1 MDDGSVVAFPGRMRQ
16 GVGGQPPD
24 HGETHMMK
32 TASIAASLL
41 LVGFGASACGGGAD
55 SAPKDASVEE
65 FCTALEGFGDTTDTT
80 KVTDVADKLK
90 DVGTPA
96 GIPDEARK
104 GFEFIIDNASK
115 IDDLGD
121 KISDQQAFEDA
132 FSADAATQLLALFTY
147 YGTTCSNLPSGNPT
161 E

>member
-1 MDDGSVVAFPGRMRQ
+1 
-16 GVGGQPPD
+16 
-24 HGETHMMK
+24 MMK

-41 LVGFGASACGGGAD
+41 LVGFGAGACGGGAD
-55 SAPKDASVEE
+55 SAPKDASVED
-65 FCTALEGFGDTTDTT
+65 FCSALDGFGDTSDTT
-80 KVTDVADKLK
+80 KVADVADRLK
-90 DVGTPA
+90 DVGTPD
-96 GIPDEARK
+96 GIPEQARK

-132 FSADAATQLLALFTY
+132 FSTDAATQLLALFTY
-147 YGTTCSNLPSGNPT
+147 YGTTCSDLPSDAPT

>member
-1 MDDGSVVAFPGRMRQ
+1 
-16 GVGGQPPD
+16 
-24 HGETHMMK
+24 MMK
-32 TASIAASLL
+32 KASVAASLL
-41 LVGFGASACGGGAD
+41 LVGFGAAACGGGGAD
-55 SAPKDASVEE
+55 SSPKDASVED
-65 FCTALEGFGDTTDTT
+65 FCTALNGFGDATDAT

-121 KISDQQAFEDA
+121 KISDQAAFEDA
-132 FSADAATQLLALFTY
+132 FSKDAATQLLALFTY
-147 YGTTCSNLPSGNPT
+147 YGTTCPPSGAPT